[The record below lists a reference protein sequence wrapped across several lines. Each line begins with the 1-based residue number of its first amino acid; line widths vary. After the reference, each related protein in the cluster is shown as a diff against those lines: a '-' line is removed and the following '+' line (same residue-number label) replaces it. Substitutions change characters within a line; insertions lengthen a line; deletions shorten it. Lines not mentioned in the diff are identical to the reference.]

1 VDVTHSISPRS
12 GVISNAMESA
22 GCHLSVC
29 LTVSLSLSFSSF
41 RAFFHSFL
49 LFLACFL
56 GASYYNCVNL
66 NMGYNRPRESLV
78 RAQLFDVELGGMVIT
93 QLFGDSPI
101 KENVMV
107 RWLQRVLGTN

>member
-29 LTVSLSLSFSSF
+29 LTVSLSLSLFFFLSCFLSF
-41 RAFFHSFL
+41 
-49 LFLACFL
+49 FLACFL

-78 RAQLFDVELGGMVIT
+78 RARLFDVELGGMVIT

-107 RWLQRVLGTN
+107 LWLQRVLGTN